1 MVNGK
6 SFKCPLCDK
15 KYVSKQSLY
24 DHMDNNHK
32 DNLLGLSPAH
42 YYFDWRNRNTT
53 HKGKCTECGKET
65 LFNEKTEKY
74 DRLCKNPK
82 CKDAYVAKFRAR
94 MLNKG
99 KDPLTQLQDPERQK
113 LMLEHRKISG
123 KYKWSDGKLFTYTGT
138 YELDLLQ
145 YLDKVLQY
153 PSCEVFAPA
162 PQIYNYTCNGKKHF
176 YIPDIYLADI
186 KLLIEVKAVQSGNGY
201 RDRDYGLEVLKE
213 QAVNEDMKNNKDLH
227 YIKVFNKKYD
237 DLVDL
242 INELRENK

>member
-1 MVNGK
+1 MINTK
-6 SFKCPLCDK
+6 SFKCPLCEK

-24 DHMDNNHK
+24 DHMDNAHN

-42 YYFDWRNRNTT
+42 YYFDFRNKNFT

-82 CKDAYVAKFRAR
+82 CKDAYVAKFRSR
-94 MLNKG
+94 MLAKG

-113 LMLEHRKISG
+113 QMLENRKISG
-123 KYKWSDGKLFTYTGT
+123 KYKWSDGKEFTYTGT
-138 YELDLLQ
+138 YEKDLLE

-162 PQIYNYTCNGKKHF
+162 PQVYRYMYEGKRHF
-176 YIPDIYLADI
+176 YIPDVYLADV
-186 KLLIEVKAVQSGNGY
+186 KVLIEVKGTQSGRGY

-213 QAVNEDMKNNKDLH
+213 EAVQEDIKANKVH
-227 YIKVFNKKYD
+227 YIKIMDKNYD
-237 DLVDL
+237 KLVEL
-242 INELRENK
+242 IDDIREEK